1 MVNVISVE
9 KGNNTGP
16 RAAAWH
22 NVWLCYPSS
31 YHTQCSGEV
40 YRVYGVAEVLFWGK
54 LFPEY
59 CSVMASPGLIV
70 REHWGKCWKRKAIL
84 FFSCFSQLKNSFTW
98 LFSLYKKLPK
108 KNHLRRKVLN
118 IFPGISYH
126 TEKWT
131 NLLSLSEC
139 FEARKEVVI
148 HQKQF
153 YYEIWFMLRK
163 INDDVKMCTSAWR
176 EHILVNWVIQFY
188 YFKKIHIWLFF
199 LF

>member
-1 MVNVISVE
+1 MKCTEFTVLLKFFFEANCFQSIVPWWLLLALLSE
-9 KGNNTGP
+9 NTGENAEKE
-16 RAAAWH
+16 R
-22 NVWLCYPSS
+22 LFYSS
-31 YHTQCSGEV
+31 AV
-40 YRVYGVAEVLFWGK
+40 
-54 LFPEY
+54 FPNLKI
-59 CSVMASPGLIV
+59 ASLDYSPFI
-70 REHWGKCWKRKAIL
+70 RN
-84 FFSCFSQLKNSFTW
+84 FQ
-98 LFSLYKKLPK
+98 K

-126 TEKWT
+126 TEKWA